1 MKHEKKIIVAMGL
14 AFLICSTLH
23 AQDYS
28 DKINSNIGGMAS
40 LPLSPT
46 SNFAKT
52 SWGLVGGV
60 GYNFSTHHSVVGEFM
75 WSVLYPTDSSLEP
88 IQVASNDNS
97 ITGHVNLYALTGNY
111 RFELQGKRLGGY
123 FIGGGGWYYRT
134 LGFKKPASSGSNTIC
149 TPAWVWWGF
158 NCASGM
164 VIPNQIRG
172 SYESSVLG
180 GNIGVGFTI
189 KVAESGPRVY
199 VEPRYHYAPTKNVT
213 TKLMEVTV
221 GIRY

>member
-1 MKHEKKIIVAMGL
+1 MKHEKKMIVALGL
-14 AFLICSTLH
+14 AFLVCSTLH

-28 DKINSNIGGMAS
+28 DKINANIGGMAS

-46 SNFAKT
+46 SNFVKT

-97 ITGHVNLYALTGNY
+97 VTGHVNLYALTGNY
-111 RFELQGKRLGGY
+111 RFELQGKRVGGY

>member
-1 MKHEKKIIVAMGL
+1 MKHEKKMIVAMGL
-14 AFLICSTLH
+14 AFLVSSTLH

-46 SNFAKT
+46 SNFVKT

-60 GYNFSTHHSVVGEFM
+60 GYNFSAHHSVVGEFM

-111 RFELQGKRLGGY
+111 RFELQGKRVGGY

-134 LGFKKPASSGSNTIC
+134 LGFKKPASSGSDTIC